1 MRPSPNLLP
10 KKLLIRRSR
19 RVRARKWVGV
29 LILEILAGVLVG
41 MVSRYD
47 YANPAVEARDSI
59 QSTVGQIDVVTTA
72 LASLQRELQSLEQK
86 LAVASEVSGQPDW
99 SIVLAAI
106 AWRGKALIELNST
119 QLMSAPAKGGG
130 PGNAFYKVSLLGTS
144 ETRSDVTQ
152 FVELLEDSGIFEDVR
167 ISQTQTIPDPTPE
180 DDKHK
185 RVGFT
190 IEASL
195 AEGAQP

>member
-1 MRPSPNLLP
+1 M
-10 KKLLIRRSR
+10 
-19 RVRARKWVGV
+19 RARKWVGV
-29 LILEILAGVLVG
+29 LLLEVLAGAFVAL
-41 MVSRYD
+41 VSRYD

-59 QSTVGQIDVVTTA
+59 QSTVGQIDVVGAA
-72 LASLQRELQSLEQK
+72 LENLQHELQSLEQK

-106 AWRGKALIELNST
+106 AWRGKSLIELSST

-130 PGNAFYKVSLLGTS
+130 PGDAFYKVSLLGTS
-144 ETRSDVTQ
+144 ETRGDVTK

-180 DDKHK
+180 DAKHK

-195 AEGAQP
+195 AEGAQQ